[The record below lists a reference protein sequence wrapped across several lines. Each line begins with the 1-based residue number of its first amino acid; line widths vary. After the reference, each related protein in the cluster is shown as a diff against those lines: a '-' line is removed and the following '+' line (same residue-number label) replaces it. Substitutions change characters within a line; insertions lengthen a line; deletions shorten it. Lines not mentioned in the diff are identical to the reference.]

1 MRWLV
6 LAVVAGGWVYAGWT
20 NLPRAEQPYP
30 ATMGLAVAVTCLCC
44 WLVGRGSGKASAFA
58 SAQARAEA
66 WAAAQSTSTAT
77 ATNAVFVQVGD
88 GARMRSAAQLGG
100 LDTAPWIGEP
110 LGLLEQD
117 IAEQSAE
124 DVLGEYVSRE
134 AYESR

>member
-6 LAVVAGGWVYAGWT
+6 LAVVAGGWVYAGFT
-20 NLPRAEQPYP
+20 NMPRAAQPYP

-88 GARMRSAAQLGG
+88 GARMRSATQLGG

-117 IAEQSAE
+117 TAEQSAE
-124 DVLGEYVSRE
+124 DVMGQYASQQAQQSR
-134 AYESR
+134 